1 MCGPDAYR
9 QKNDTSPLPRTYRLA
24 RRWQDQARRRSE
36 AGPFVEYS
44 RYRKIRPMLFQGVGR
59 RVLDAGVGTGR
70 NIQFYPPGAEAVG
83 VDLEFQDQSFDA
95 LVKYVFFR

>member
-1 MCGPDAYR
+1 VSSNLDRYERIA
-9 QKNDTSPLPRTYRLA
+9 PLYDLL
-24 RRWQDQARRRSE
+24 DL
-36 AGPFVEYS
+36 PFEYS

-83 VDLEFQDQSFDA
+83 VDLEFQDQSFDP

>member
-1 MCGPDAYR
+1 M
-9 QKNDTSPLPRTYRLA
+9 
-24 RRWQDQARRRSE
+24 
-36 AGPFVEYS
+36 
-44 RYRKIRPMLFQGVGR
+44 
-59 RVLDAGVGTGR
+59 RVGR